1 MSSALAARRDKK
13 TAVRGRIGTY
23 GRHGCV
29 LCECS
34 ARDALG
40 QSQRAPPLRRADAD
54 IVVDS
59 HLPKKESHRLVSR
72 CSGTRPVFG
81 RNGLGLWDRPGDE
94 ENHAHQ
100 TQRIGL
106 RVAHDQTRLPVL
118 PVAPRVETASN
129 GHGAIIDGSDPS
141 CPHTD
146 SPTSFDG
153 AGQASSSPSSFGAD
167 STPSSGAGGQ
177 TPAGAYSPSQAA
189 YEPSAPP
196 PDEKEPKKEG

>member
-1 MSSALAARRDKK
+1 MSAPCTFDLRLYFRERGAL
-13 TAVRGRIGTY
+13 
-23 GRHGCV
+23 
-29 LCECS
+29 E
-34 ARDALG
+34 
-40 QSQRAPPLRRADAD
+40 
-54 IVVDS
+54 
-59 HLPKKESHRLVSR
+59 
-72 CSGTRPVFG
+72 
-81 RNGLGLWDRPGDE
+81 
-94 ENHAHQ
+94 
-100 TQRIGL
+100 L
-106 RVAHDQTRLPVL
+106 RVLTRFPRAHDQTRLPVL

-129 GHGAIIDGSDPS
+129 GHGASGFASDSS

>member
-1 MSSALAARRDKK
+1 ML
-13 TAVRGRIGTY
+13 
-23 GRHGCV
+23 
-29 LCECS
+29 
-34 ARDALG
+34 
-40 QSQRAPPLRRADAD
+40 
-54 IVVDS
+54 
-59 HLPKKESHRLVSR
+59 
-72 CSGTRPVFG
+72 TRFP
-81 RNGLGLWDRPGDE
+81 R
-94 ENHAHQ
+94 
-100 TQRIGL
+100 
-106 RVAHDQTRLPVL
+106 AHDQTRLPVL

-129 GHGAIIDGSDPS
+129 GHVAFGFASDSS

-167 STPSSGAGGQ
+167 STPSSGGGGQ

>member
-1 MSSALAARRDKK
+1 MAVSSRSKED
-13 TAVRGRIGTY
+13 V
-23 GRHGCV
+23 
-29 LCECS
+29 
-34 ARDALG
+34 
-40 QSQRAPPLRRADAD
+40 RRAAPLPGG
-54 IVVDS
+54 VAGGTQPRSRAFDS
-59 HLPKKESHRLVSR
+59 SLDLRERGAL
-72 CSGTRPVFG
+72 
-81 RNGLGLWDRPGDE
+81 E
-94 ENHAHQ
+94 
-100 TQRIGL
+100 L
-106 RVAHDQTRLPVL
+106 RVLTRFPRAHDQTRLPVL

-129 GHGAIIDGSDPS
+129 GHVAFGFASDSS